1 MEKTVKSKFV
11 YGHYYKVELIHSD
24 ANKWSVNVSY
34 PTDAHADVS
43 EPGTSTL
50 TNTMA
55 CKSGFAAKNLYRKLK
70 NGEAIQEIVFGHAP
84 NYLSMYE

>member
-1 MEKTVKSKFV
+1 MQKTLKSKYV
-11 YGHYYKVELIHSD
+11 YGHYYKIELVHSD
-24 ANKWSVNVSY
+24 ENGWSVNVSY

-50 TNTMA
+50 TNKMT
-55 CKSGFAAKNLYRKLK
+55 CRSGFAAKSLYRKLK
-70 NGEAIQEIVFGHAP
+70 NGEVIQEKVFGHAP